1 MPACVAALQ
10 AVLVNGGT
18 ASTSELLAGAL
29 RDDSTNATLIG
40 EKTFGKGTT
49 QKVLPLSN
57 GSTVLV
63 SSQTFTLPKHEVL
76 NKVGLQPD
84 VACKPDEVVEEFWQA
99 GSTDTSSL
107 KDDPCIRMA
116 QEHLEHML
124 SS

>member
-1 MPACVAALQ
+1 M
-10 AVLVNGGT
+10 LVNGGT

-29 RDDSTNATLIG
+29 RDDGTNATLVG

-57 GSTVLV
+57 GSTVLI
-63 SSQTFTLPKHEVL
+63 SSQTFTLPKHEIL

-84 VACKPDEVVEEFWQA
+84 VACKPDEIVEEFWQA

-107 KDDPCIRMA
+107 KDDSCIQMA
-116 QEHLEHML
+116 QRHLEHMM
-124 SS
+124 S